1 MKCRMPVFSLAM
13 GGAIIAIVLSVFLFP
28 ESTDAASRD
37 SSKDFDTLSAA
48 GNSLKVRDSGGTAA
62 PLPSGSITFVES
74 AWSSVQLQTYI
85 ARYMLEN
92 GYGYATES
100 EFAPITQQPALLLSG
115 EAQVVME
122 AWLPPGN
129 RWDQPLEEG
138 DLVNLGASLGSDW
151 RSAFVIPAYMQEQY
165 PGLDHVNDLKEQQYK
180 SLFATPET
188 GGKARL
194 VSCIPGWSC
203 EETNRLQIEEYGL
216 DDHVHIVNPDSGA
229 DLFASINGAYENR
242 EPWLG
247 YMWATGDPALLLEL
261 VRLEEPPM
269 PSAYQD
275 TDVVIV
281 AHPDLPDYAPEAAEV
296 LRKWDFAI
304 DPHLKSVTRWRAD
317 NPGASI
323 EDMGLYWL
331 RNNEATWSGWVTPE
345 AAAGIR
351 MALAGIVGRYDKD
364 NDGVIS
370 ITELFDAIDAYFEG
384 AIGVSDLFDVIDAYF
399 G

>member
-1 MKCRMPVFSLAM
+1 MKCRMPVFALAM

-48 GNSLKVRDSGGTAA
+48 GNSLKVRGSGGTAA

-74 AWSSVQLQTYI
+74 AWSSIQLQTYI

-92 GYGYATES
+92 GYGYTTES

-122 AWLPPGN
+122 AWLLPGN

-151 RSAFVIPAYMQEQY
+151 QSAFVIPAYMQEQY

-194 VSCIPGWSC
+194 VTCIPGWSC
-203 EETNRLQIEEYGL
+203 EETNRLQIEGYGL
-216 DDHVHIVNPDSGA
+216 GDHVHIVNPDSGA

-261 VRLEEPPM
+261 VRLEEPPCQC
-269 PSAYQD
+269 AYQD

-281 AHPDLPDYAPEAAEV
+281 AHPDLLDYAPEAAEV

-331 RNNEATWSGWVTPE
+331 RNNEATWSGWVTSE

-351 MALAGIVGRYDKD
+351 TALADIVGRYDKD

-384 AIGVSDLFDVIDAYF
+384 AISISDLFDVIDAYF